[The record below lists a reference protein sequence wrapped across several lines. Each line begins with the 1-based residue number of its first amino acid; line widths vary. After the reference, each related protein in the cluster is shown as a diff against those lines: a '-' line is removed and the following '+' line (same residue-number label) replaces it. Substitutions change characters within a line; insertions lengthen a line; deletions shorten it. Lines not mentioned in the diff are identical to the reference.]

1 MSLYPETKSFT
12 ALREILKKRI
22 MILDGAMGTM
32 VQSYGISEREWRG
45 KEFVS
50 SLVDLKGCNDVLC
63 LTRPDVISNIHR
75 RYLEAGADI
84 IECNSFSAT
93 RIGLSA
99 YGLSDRAADVAFRAA
114 QLARAE
120 ADRATAA
127 DPSKPRFVAGI
138 LGPTGRTAS
147 ISPDVQDPG
156 ARHVTSAALAEGYA
170 GEARALLK
178 GGADILMIET
188 IFDTR
193 NAKAA
198 VYAVGQVEDEL
209 KLSVPVM
216 ISGTITDASGRTLS
230 GQTTEAFYNSLRHA
244 EPLSFGLNCAL
255 GPRELRPH
263 LEELA
268 EVSDY
273 FISVHPNAGLPNA
286 MGGYDLTAEEMGSYI
301 GEWAASGLVNS
312 VGGCCGTTPD
322 HIRAEAEAVAGI
334 APRVPHKHDAACR
347 LSGLEPLNITDDSLF
362 MNVGERTNVTGS
374 AKFRRLIKEEKY
386 DEAISVARQQV
397 EGGAQIIDVNM
408 DEGML
413 DSEKCMTK
421 FLNLIAAEPEI
432 AKVPVM
438 IDSSRWDTV
447 VAGLKCVQ
455 GKCIVNSISMKE
467 GEEKFLSHAK
477 TLRRFGAAAVVMAFD
492 ETGQADTYERKI
504 SICTR
509 AYNLLLSI
517 GFPAEDI
524 IFDPNIFAVA
534 TGIAEHNN
542 YAKDFIDAVAEIKR
556 TLPHALISGGVSNV
570 SFSFRGNNPV
580 REAIHSVFLYHAIKN
595 GMDMGIVNAGQL
607 AVYDDLP
614 AELRERV
621 EDVILNTRPDAT
633 DRLLEIAEKYRGAGK
648 GAAEEKPDLKWREQS
663 VEERLT
669 YAMVKGITD
678 FIDADTEE
686 ARQLLGS
693 PIKVIEGPLM
703 HGMDIVGDLFG
714 SGKMFL
720 PQVVKSARV
729 MKKAVAYLEPFIS
742 GMSGSGH
749 SAGKVVIATVKGD
762 VHDIGKNIVSIVFQC
777 NGFEVIDLGVMVPC
791 DKILDTAEKEH
802 ADIVALS
809 GLITPSLDEMVHVAS
824 EMERRGFKIPLMIG
838 GATTSRIHTAVKI
851 APVYSGPVAYTANA
865 SRVIGVAQ
873 KLVSE
878 DLSAGYIKELR
889 EQQEE
894 DRRQFAEAN
903 SSRKL
908 LPIGEAR
915 KRAPALS
922 FEGDF
927 APAEPMVPGIT
938 VYRNVSIAK
947 LWRYIDWTPFFSI
960 WGLKGKYP
968 DILKSAE
975 FGTEAGKLM
984 KDAEAFLKDA
994 EEKGTIAA
1002 RAVVGLFRAFS
1013 RGDDIIA
1020 ETEDGGTELFSMLRQ
1035 QHDKDEC
1042 CSLSDFIAPEKS
1054 GAKDWIG
1061 VFALSA
1067 GFGSDEIV
1075 KRCKDDSNEYGAI
1088 LTRAVCDRLTEAFAE
1103 YLHQEVRVRL
1113 WGYEA
1118 EGNASADDLLAGKY
1132 RGIRPAP
1139 GYPPCPNHSLKRH
1152 IWHILDVE
1160 ERTGIKLTE
1169 TGAMWPVAS
1178 VSGFYFSHPGSKYFS
1193 VGKIGRD
1200 QLEDYA
1206 ARNGVSDEEAEKE
1219 LEPVL
1224 GYNRS

>member
-63 LTRPDVISNIHR
+63 LTRPDVISDIHR

-156 ARHVTSAALAEGYA
+156 ARNVTFDELAEGYA
-170 GEARALLK
+170 EEARALLK

-188 IFDTR
+188 IFDTL

-198 VYAVGQVEDEL
+198 VYAVEQVEDEL

-301 GEWAASGLVNS
+301 REWAASGLVNI

-413 DSEKCMTK
+413 DSEKCMTRC
-421 FLNLIAAEPEI
+421 LGLIAAEPEI

-492 ETGQADTYERKI
+492 ENGQADTYERKI

-509 AYNLLLSI
+509 A
-517 GFPAEDI
+517 
-524 IFDPNIFAVA
+524 
-534 TGIAEHNN
+534 
-542 YAKDFIDAVAEIKR
+542 
-556 TLPHALISGGVSNV
+556 
-570 SFSFRGNNPV
+570 
-580 REAIHSVFLYHAIKN
+580 
-595 GMDMGIVNAGQL
+595 
-607 AVYDDLP
+607 
-614 AELRERV
+614 
-621 EDVILNTRPDAT
+621 
-633 DRLLEIAEKYRGAGK
+633 
-648 GAAEEKPDLKWREQS
+648 
-663 VEERLT
+663 
-669 YAMVKGITD
+669 
-678 FIDADTEE
+678 
-686 ARQLLGS
+686 
-693 PIKVIEGPLM
+693 
-703 HGMDIVGDLFG
+703 
-714 SGKMFL
+714 
-720 PQVVKSARV
+720 
-729 MKKAVAYLEPFIS
+729 
-742 GMSGSGH
+742 
-749 SAGKVVIATVKGD
+749 
-762 VHDIGKNIVSIVFQC
+762 
-777 NGFEVIDLGVMVPC
+777 
-791 DKILDTAEKEH
+791 
-802 ADIVALS
+802 
-809 GLITPSLDEMVHVAS
+809 
-824 EMERRGFKIPLMIG
+824 
-838 GATTSRIHTAVKI
+838 
-851 APVYSGPVAYTANA
+851 
-865 SRVIGVAQ
+865 
-873 KLVSE
+873 
-878 DLSAGYIKELR
+878 
-889 EQQEE
+889 
-894 DRRQFAEAN
+894 
-903 SSRKL
+903 
-908 LPIGEAR
+908 
-915 KRAPALS
+915 
-922 FEGDF
+922 
-927 APAEPMVPGIT
+927 
-938 VYRNVSIAK
+938 
-947 LWRYIDWTPFFSI
+947 
-960 WGLKGKYP
+960 
-968 DILKSAE
+968 
-975 FGTEAGKLM
+975 
-984 KDAEAFLKDA
+984 
-994 EEKGTIAA
+994 
-1002 RAVVGLFRAFS
+1002 
-1013 RGDDIIA
+1013 
-1020 ETEDGGTELFSMLRQ
+1020 
-1035 QHDKDEC
+1035 
-1042 CSLSDFIAPEKS
+1042 
-1054 GAKDWIG
+1054 
-1061 VFALSA
+1061 
-1067 GFGSDEIV
+1067 
-1075 KRCKDDSNEYGAI
+1075 
-1088 LTRAVCDRLTEAFAE
+1088 
-1103 YLHQEVRVRL
+1103 
-1113 WGYEA
+1113 
-1118 EGNASADDLLAGKY
+1118 
-1132 RGIRPAP
+1132 
-1139 GYPPCPNHSLKRH
+1139 
-1152 IWHILDVE
+1152 
-1160 ERTGIKLTE
+1160 
-1169 TGAMWPVAS
+1169 
-1178 VSGFYFSHPGSKYFS
+1178 
-1193 VGKIGRD
+1193 
-1200 QLEDYA
+1200 
-1206 ARNGVSDEEAEKE
+1206 
-1219 LEPVL
+1219 
-1224 GYNRS
+1224 

>member
-1 MSLYPETKSFT
+1 
-12 ALREILKKRI
+12 
-22 MILDGAMGTM
+22 
-32 VQSYGISEREWRG
+32 
-45 KEFVS
+45 
-50 SLVDLKGCNDVLC
+50 
-63 LTRPDVISNIHR
+63 
-75 RYLEAGADI
+75 
-84 IECNSFSAT
+84 
-93 RIGLSA
+93 
-99 YGLSDRAADVAFRAA
+99 
-114 QLARAE
+114 
-120 ADRATAA
+120 
-127 DPSKPRFVAGI
+127 
-138 LGPTGRTAS
+138 
-147 ISPDVQDPG
+147 
-156 ARHVTSAALAEGYA
+156 
-170 GEARALLK
+170 
-178 GGADILMIET
+178 
-188 IFDTR
+188 
-193 NAKAA
+193 
-198 VYAVGQVEDEL
+198 
-209 KLSVPVM
+209 
-216 ISGTITDASGRTLS
+216 
-230 GQTTEAFYNSLRHA
+230 
-244 EPLSFGLNCAL
+244 
-255 GPRELRPH
+255 
-263 LEELA
+263 
-268 EVSDY
+268 
-273 FISVHPNAGLPNA
+273 
-286 MGGYDLTAEEMGSYI
+286 
-301 GEWAASGLVNS
+301 
-312 VGGCCGTTPD
+312 
-322 HIRAEAEAVAGI
+322 
-334 APRVPHKHDAACR
+334 
-347 LSGLEPLNITDDSLF
+347 
-362 MNVGERTNVTGS
+362 
-374 AKFRRLIKEEKY
+374 
-386 DEAISVARQQV
+386 
-397 EGGAQIIDVNM
+397 M

-824 EMERRGFKIPLMIG
+824 EMERRGFKIP
-838 GATTSRIHTAVKI
+838 
-851 APVYSGPVAYTANA
+851 
-865 SRVIGVAQ
+865 
-873 KLVSE
+873 
-878 DLSAGYIKELR
+878 
-889 EQQEE
+889 
-894 DRRQFAEAN
+894 
-903 SSRKL
+903 
-908 LPIGEAR
+908 
-915 KRAPALS
+915 
-922 FEGDF
+922 
-927 APAEPMVPGIT
+927 
-938 VYRNVSIAK
+938 
-947 LWRYIDWTPFFSI
+947 
-960 WGLKGKYP
+960 
-968 DILKSAE
+968 
-975 FGTEAGKLM
+975 
-984 KDAEAFLKDA
+984 
-994 EEKGTIAA
+994 
-1002 RAVVGLFRAFS
+1002 
-1013 RGDDIIA
+1013 
-1020 ETEDGGTELFSMLRQ
+1020 
-1035 QHDKDEC
+1035 
-1042 CSLSDFIAPEKS
+1042 
-1054 GAKDWIG
+1054 
-1061 VFALSA
+1061 
-1067 GFGSDEIV
+1067 
-1075 KRCKDDSNEYGAI
+1075 
-1088 LTRAVCDRLTEAFAE
+1088 
-1103 YLHQEVRVRL
+1103 
-1113 WGYEA
+1113 
-1118 EGNASADDLLAGKY
+1118 
-1132 RGIRPAP
+1132 
-1139 GYPPCPNHSLKRH
+1139 
-1152 IWHILDVE
+1152 
-1160 ERTGIKLTE
+1160 
-1169 TGAMWPVAS
+1169 
-1178 VSGFYFSHPGSKYFS
+1178 
-1193 VGKIGRD
+1193 
-1200 QLEDYA
+1200 
-1206 ARNGVSDEEAEKE
+1206 
-1219 LEPVL
+1219 
-1224 GYNRS
+1224 

>member
-63 LTRPDVISNIHR
+63 LTRPDVISDIHR

-156 ARHVTSAALAEGYA
+156 ARNVTFDELAEGYA
-170 GEARALLK
+170 EEARALLK

-188 IFDTR
+188 IFDTL

-198 VYAVGQVEDEL
+198 VYAVEQVEDEL

-301 GEWAASGLVNS
+301 REWAASGLVNI

-492 ETGQADTYERKI
+492 ETGQAD
-504 SICTR
+504 
-509 AYNLLLSI
+509 
-517 GFPAEDI
+517 
-524 IFDPNIFAVA
+524 
-534 TGIAEHNN
+534 H
-542 YAKDFIDAVAEIKR
+542 
-556 TLPHALISGGVSNV
+556 
-570 SFSFRGNNPV
+570 
-580 REAIHSVFLYHAIKN
+580 
-595 GMDMGIVNAGQL
+595 
-607 AVYDDLP
+607 
-614 AELRERV
+614 LRE
-621 EDVILNTRPDAT
+621 
-633 DRLLEIAEKYRGAGK
+633 
-648 GAAEEKPDLKWREQS
+648 
-663 VEERLT
+663 
-669 YAMVKGITD
+669 
-678 FIDADTEE
+678 
-686 ARQLLGS
+686 
-693 PIKVIEGPLM
+693 
-703 HGMDIVGDLFG
+703 
-714 SGKMFL
+714 
-720 PQVVKSARV
+720 
-729 MKKAVAYLEPFIS
+729 
-742 GMSGSGH
+742 
-749 SAGKVVIATVKGD
+749 
-762 VHDIGKNIVSIVFQC
+762 
-777 NGFEVIDLGVMVPC
+777 
-791 DKILDTAEKEH
+791 
-802 ADIVALS
+802 
-809 GLITPSLDEMVHVAS
+809 
-824 EMERRGFKIPLMIG
+824 
-838 GATTSRIHTAVKI
+838 
-851 APVYSGPVAYTANA
+851 
-865 SRVIGVAQ
+865 
-873 KLVSE
+873 E
-878 DLSAGYIKELR
+878 DLDLHARLQPPPLHRLPGRGHHLRSEHLRRRYRNSRAQQLR
-889 EQQEE
+889 E
-894 DRRQFAEAN
+894 
-903 SSRKL
+903 
-908 LPIGEAR
+908 
-915 KRAPALS
+915 
-922 FEGDF
+922 
-927 APAEPMVPGIT
+927 
-938 VYRNVSIAK
+938 
-947 LWRYIDWTPFFSI
+947 
-960 WGLKGKYP
+960 GL
-968 DILKSAE
+968 
-975 FGTEAGKLM
+975 
-984 KDAEAFLKDA
+984 
-994 EEKGTIAA
+994 
-1002 RAVVGLFRAFS
+1002 
-1013 RGDDIIA
+1013 
-1020 ETEDGGTELFSMLRQ
+1020 
-1035 QHDKDEC
+1035 H
-1042 CSLSDFIAPEKS
+1042 
-1054 GAKDWIG
+1054 
-1061 VFALSA
+1061 
-1067 GFGSDEIV
+1067 
-1075 KRCKDDSNEYGAI
+1075 
-1088 LTRAVCDRLTEAFAE
+1088 
-1103 YLHQEVRVRL
+1103 
-1113 WGYEA
+1113 
-1118 EGNASADDLLAGKY
+1118 
-1132 RGIRPAP
+1132 
-1139 GYPPCPNHSLKRH
+1139 
-1152 IWHILDVE
+1152 
-1160 ERTGIKLTE
+1160 
-1169 TGAMWPVAS
+1169 
-1178 VSGFYFSHPGSKYFS
+1178 
-1193 VGKIGRD
+1193 
-1200 QLEDYA
+1200 
-1206 ARNGVSDEEAEKE
+1206 
-1219 LEPVL
+1219 
-1224 GYNRS
+1224 